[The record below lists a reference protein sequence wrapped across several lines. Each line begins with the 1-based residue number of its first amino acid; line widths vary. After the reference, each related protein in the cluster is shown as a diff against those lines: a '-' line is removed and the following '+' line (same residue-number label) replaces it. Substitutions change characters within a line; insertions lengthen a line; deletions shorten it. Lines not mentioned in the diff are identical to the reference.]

1 MKTVVITGGAS
12 GIGLAFSQRLATE
25 GWHVCVIDNNA
36 AALQLISASNISIFN
51 GDVTDLNQISSIIN
65 TITDT
70 ISTIDRLIHCAAI
83 MPAGKLAT
91 MAAPVTIELMAVNYG
106 GMVNVIQAVLPTMLA
121 QDAGELIVFGS
132 SGGAVPVPDCGAYCA
147 TKAATNTYMEIL
159 MEENRA
165 SNVQFM
171 LVCPPLVDT
180 PLLNQAMTTAAPKM
194 LRYSLDNKRYLTTE
208 DIVNAVTK
216 GMQKKTKILWPSTEA
231 KVLHWLRRFSPR
243 LLWKIIHSAN

>member
-12 GIGLAFSQRLATE
+12 GIGLAFSQRLAAE
-25 GWHVCVIDNNA
+25 GWHVCVIDSNA
-36 AALQLISASNISIFN
+36 TALQQISASNISTFN
-51 GDVTDLNQISSIIN
+51 GDVTDLNQINNIIN

-70 ISTIDRLIHCAAI
+70 IGSIDRLIHCAAI

-91 MAAPVTIELMAVNYG
+91 MAAPVTTELMAVNYG
-106 GMVNVIQAVLPTMLA
+106 GMVNVIQAILPTMLS

-216 GMQKKTKILWPSTEA
+216 GLQKKTKILWPSTEA
-231 KVLHWLRRFSPR
+231 KVLQWLRRFSPR

>member
-12 GIGLAFSQRLATE
+12 GIGLAFSQHLAEE
-25 GWHVCVIDNNA
+25 GWHVCIIDSNVS
-36 AALQLISASNISIFN
+36 ALQLIDGVGISTFI
-51 GDVTDLNQISSIIN
+51 GDVTDFKQMTTIIN

-70 ISTIDRLIHCAAI
+70 IGTIDRLIHCAAI

-91 MAAPVTIELMAVNYG
+91 MSAPITIHLMTVNYG
-106 GMVNVIQAVLPTMLA
+106 GMVNVIQAILPTMLA
-121 QDAGELIVFGS
+121 QDSGELIVFGS

-171 LVCPPLVDT
+171 LVCPPLVNT
-180 PLLNQAMTTAAPKM
+180 PLLTQAMTTAAPKM
-194 LRYSLDNKRYLTTE
+194 LRYSLDNKRYMTTD
-208 DIVNAVTK
+208 DIVKAVIK

-231 KVLHWLRRFSPR
+231 KILQWLRRFSPR

>member
-12 GIGLAFSQRLATE
+12 GIGLAFSQRLAAE
-25 GWHVCVIDNNA
+25 DWHVCVIDSNA
-36 AALQLISASNISIFN
+36 AALQKISATNISTFN

-70 ISTIDRLIHCAAI
+70 IGTIDRLIHCAAI

-106 GMVNVIQAVLPTMLA
+106 GMVNVIQAILPTMLA

-180 PLLNQAMTTAAPKM
+180 PLLNQAMATAAPKM

-216 GMQKKTKILWPSTEA
+216 GLQKKTKILWPSTEA

>member
-12 GIGLAFSQRLATE
+12 GIGLAFSQRLAAE
-25 GWHVCVIDNNA
+25 GWHVCVIDSNV
-36 AALQLISASNISIFN
+36 AALQQISASNISTFN
-51 GDVTDLNQISSIIN
+51 GDVTDLNQIISIIN

-70 ISTIDRLIHCAAI
+70 IGTIDRLIHCAAI

-91 MAAPVTIELMAVNYG
+91 MSASVTIELMAVNYG
-106 GMVNVIQAVLPTMLA
+106 GMVNVIQAILPNMLA

-216 GMQKKTKILWPSTEA
+216 GLQKKTKILWPSTEA